1 MRDFSELVDD
11 FSFLD
16 DWEDRYRYVI
26 ELGRELADLEDSQR
40 TEANKVHGCASQ
52 VWLITD
58 VDTWF
63 RQARVLNFKG
73 DSDALIVKGLIA
85 ILISIYSANRPT
97 RSPRWMPSRCWRRS
111 ICNRTSPNSAQTA
124 FRPWFSAS
132 TQKPPRPWPP
142 RGSRAWPPSAP
153 RPKACGLPNCPL
165 QNSAGPER

>member
-52 VWLITD
+52 VWLITH
-58 VDTWF
+58 VDTGSGKP
-63 RQARVLNFKG
+63 VLNFKG

-85 ILISIYSANRPT
+85 ILISIYSGKSADEISKMDAFKMLAEIDLQQNLT
-97 RSPRWMPSRCWRRS
+97 QQRSNGLQAMVQR
-111 ICNRTSPNSAQTA
+111 IHAEAAQA
-124 FRPWFSAS
+124 LA
-132 TQKPPRPWPP
+132 
-142 RGSRAWPPSAP
+142 A
-153 RPKACGLPNCPL
+153 
-165 QNSAGPER
+165 